1 MADRL
6 EEEDHVLLRSLFLRE
21 GYVVIP
27 GFLEPSLV
35 DCSSCRM
42 ENILNAERR
51 TLIAEPSLPARPL
64 ARSPARPMPQASSS
78 RSPG

>member
-6 EEEDHVLLRSLFLRE
+6 EEEEDHVLLRSLFLRD

-27 GFLEPSLV
+27 GFLEPCLV

-42 ENILNAERR
+42 QNILNAAHSP
-51 TLIAEPSLPARPL
+51 LRPL
-64 ARSPARPMPQASSS
+64 TRSPARPMPQASSS